1 MPDSKTPTGPK
12 VTGLSR
18 FRRLIPF
25 AKPAKWYFIGGLLA
39 GWMFAAATG
48 IGMPLMFKVAL
59 PVIFGEPQKEV
70 EIPPKVLEMASKVH
84 LDGLLQKLVSSLNV
98 EAMARRLFGDDY
110 QNKLLLTACL
120 LFPLIFLV
128 RSIGAF
134 LNRYWLNKMGFMA
147 LENLRVAAFNRLQQ
161 LPLAYYQQNRSGD
174 LMARLMGD
182 TEQLRQVVVKVS
194 GEIIKQPLTLV
205 AALIYLVI
213 LSFLDHGVV
222 FSLAVMLS
230 IPLCVIPIRLAAK
243 RLRKRSA
250 QLMAASGDMAATVTE
265 SLQAPLEIQAYN
277 LQEQQTKRFSDKV
290 RGMFRLSMKTVYYQ
304 AITSPAIEVISAF
317 GFVAALYYGRK
328 AGMDHSTFM
337 SLVVVLWACYEPMK
351 QLSNL
356 HAQLK
361 IGEAS
366 LDRLEAILDAEDTVP
381 QPKQPKALPASSSAL
396 EFRNVSFRYATRAAD
411 APPALAEVTAKI
423 EPGEVV
429 ALVGASGAGKSTFA
443 LLIPRFYDPSA
454 GQVTCGGLDLR
465 ELDKAAWR
473 ERVAVVPQMP
483 ALFNATIAE
492 NIRVGRLTATDEEV
506 REAAKKACIA
516 KFIESLPHGY
526 DTMVGERGASLS
538 GGQRQRVAIAR
549 AFLKN
554 APILILDEAASALDS
569 ESEAMITEALHEL
582 VKGRITVMIAHRFSS
597 ISMAKRI
604 LVFEHGKITGDGT
617 PAELAQNHPTYQRM
631 VELQKLG

>member
-1 MPDSKTPTGPK
+1 MPDTKPKAAQPTGL
-12 VTGLSR
+12 GR
-18 FRRLIPF
+18 FRRLLPF

-59 PVIFGEPQKEV
+59 PVIFGETQKAIEFS
-70 EIPPKVLEMASKVH
+70 PKVLEIASKVH
-84 LDGLLQKLVSSLNV
+84 LDGALQQLAATLNV
-98 EAMARRLFGDDY
+98 EAMARSLFGGDY
-110 QNKLLLTACL
+110 QNKLLFTACL
-120 LFPLIFLV
+120 LFPLIFFV
-128 RSIGAF
+128 RAVGAF
-134 LNRYWLNKMGFMA
+134 LNRYWLNKMGFIA

-161 LPLAYYQQNRSGD
+161 LPLAYYQQNKSGD
-174 LMARLMGD
+174 LMARLMND
-182 TEQLRQVVVKVS
+182 TEQLRQVVVKTS

-213 LSFLDHGVV
+213 LSFVDDGVV
-222 FSLAVMLS
+222 FSLVVMLS
-230 IPLCVIPIRLAAK
+230 VPVCVIPIRFAAK

-250 QLMAASGDMAATVTE
+250 QLMAATGDMTAAVTE

-277 LQEQQTKRFSDKV
+277 LQDQQTKRFSEKV

-304 AITSPAIEVISAF
+304 AITSPAIEVVSAF

-356 HAQLK
+356 HGHLK

-381 QPKQPKALPASSSAL
+381 QPSQPKTLPPGNSPL
-396 EFRNVSFRYATRAAD
+396 EFRNVSFQYASRAAD
-411 APPALAEVTAKI
+411 APPALAEVNLKI

-429 ALVGASGAGKSTFA
+429 ALVGESGAGKSTFA
-443 LLIPRFYDPSA
+443 MLIPRFYDPTA
-454 GQVTCGGLDLR
+454 GQVTCGGRDLR
-465 ELDKAAWR
+465 DLDKAAWR
-473 ERVAVVPQMP
+473 DCIAVVPQTP

-506 REAAKKACIA
+506 REAARKAYISR
-516 KFIESLPHGY
+516 FIEGLPQGY
-526 DTMVGERGASLS
+526 NTMVGERGASLS

-554 APILILDEAASALDS
+554 APILVLDEAASALDS
-569 ESEAMITEALHEL
+569 ESEAMVGEALAEL

-597 ISMAKRI
+597 ISMARRI
-604 LVFEHGKITGDGT
+604 LVFENGRITGDGT
-617 PAELAQNHPTYQRM
+617 PEALAQSHPAYRRM